1 MGAMTFHSLVGAL
14 IFLGLGLIEL
24 AVVSRSLY
32 PALRWR
38 FEKAKTTQEQ
48 GVNPKT
54 VMLIVK
60 FQSLVLMPIIGF
72 VLGDRMM
79 KSILG

>member
-1 MGAMTFHSLVGAL
+1 MGAMTFYSLIGAL
-14 IFLGLGLIEL
+14 IFLGLGLLEL
-24 AVVSRSLY
+24 AAVNRSLY

-48 GVNPKT
+48 GVSPRT
-54 VMLIVK
+54 VMFLVK
-60 FQSLVLMPIIGF
+60 LQSLILMPILGLL
-72 VLGDRMM
+72 LGDRMM